1 MIKSLSY
8 QANVVLQLYYQ
19 VHKLY
24 DSNRD
29 KLKRFL
35 ILGYVLNVVLV
46 AESCLTVL

>member
-29 KLKRFL
+29 KLKEISDSRICVKCCF
-35 ILGYVLNVVLV
+35 
-46 AESCLTVL
+46 SC